1 MSINDD
7 QLYNLNLCHLY
18 MQVTALSDI
27 VDGLG
32 KKTTDKAFKAQ
43 HLTDWFSILK
53 WPQQPVLIMKQWNLW
68 MKALKA
74 AYTSLGQVLNQ

>member
-1 MSINDD
+1 
-7 QLYNLNLCHLY
+7 

-32 KKTTDKAFKAQ
+32 KKITDKAFKAQ

-53 WPQQPVLIMKQWNLW
+53 
-68 MKALKA
+68 
-74 AYTSLGQVLNQ
+74 